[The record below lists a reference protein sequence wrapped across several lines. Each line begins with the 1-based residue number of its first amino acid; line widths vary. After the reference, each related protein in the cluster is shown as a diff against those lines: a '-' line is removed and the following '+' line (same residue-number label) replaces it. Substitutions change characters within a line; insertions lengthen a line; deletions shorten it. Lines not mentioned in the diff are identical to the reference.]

1 MYCNTGMECVRVCV
15 HVCMYLCVDSIKTS
29 LSRLSLMYL
38 KSESEVE
45 TINFQINIMI

>member
-1 MYCNTGMECVRVCV
+1 MSGCVSMHACVCV
-15 HVCMYLCVDSIKTS
+15 YSIKLS
-29 LSRLSLMYL
+29 LSRVSLMYL